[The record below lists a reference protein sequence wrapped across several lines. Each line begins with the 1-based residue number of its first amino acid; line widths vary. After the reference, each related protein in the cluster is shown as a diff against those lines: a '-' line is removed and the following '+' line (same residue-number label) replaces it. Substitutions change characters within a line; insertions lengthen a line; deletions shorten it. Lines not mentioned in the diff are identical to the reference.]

1 MTNPFMLSN
10 VCNLNHYIDLFNLGV
25 LSSFGI
31 LEGFSGFSGFSS
43 FISGRS
49 SLFSGFISDK
59 KHHYLKNFEEIL
71 YQIKKS
77 ELK

>member
-43 FISGRS
+43 FISG
-49 SLFSGFISDK
+49 SDK